1 VTAAASRPSPLR
13 RWLAPPFTAFVFLL
27 HPVVTLCRPLV
38 VFGDPGTGWHL
49 VTGRYILE
57 TRSIPAGD
65 LFSWTAAGRPWI
77 SYCWLFEVAGAL
89 LVQLG
94 GLPLFATVCTL
105 IYAFVPVLVFRRA
118 LRLGAAMAPALGC
131 TVLAFAVLSSH
142 SLARPHVVTYLFFA
156 IFLELLDD
164 YQEGRV
170 PAGKLA
176 WLPVLTLV
184 WVNVHG
190 GFLGGIA
197 LIGMYA
203 VVSALRAVLARDAEE
218 GRRVRVYAAVLLATV
233 LATLVNPQGWRLH
246 ASIRSYLGMQSLG
259 FFTEFMSPNFLAGS
273 VPVLAFETLA
283 LLVLLVLARA
293 ARRLSWVHTV
303 LLVFFLHESLHSVRH
318 MNLFAIIAAP
328 ILAREITPGF
338 EQLRPALAARWREIA
353 REQAALRSP
362 FLYFPALCVLFVA
375 LSLAGA
381 LRFPR
386 TLDDIQLSRGAAEFI
401 AQHESRFTRMFNTD
415 YLGGPL
421 IYRFWPRLRVFVDD
435 RIFIYGDDFVLHRF
449 FPVFYVQKTWRKVL
463 DKYRVTA
470 AVVPSDAQCAIL
482 LKASPDWELV
492 YEDHLNTIFF
502 RRAGP
507 PPRPGGREAPSP
519 RGLRPARAAA
529 P

>member
-1 VTAAASRPSPLR
+1 VTADAPRPSPLR

-57 TRSIPAGD
+57 TGSIPARD
-65 LFSWTAAGRPWI
+65 LFSWTAAGHPWI

-89 LVQLG
+89 LVRLG

-156 IFLELLDD
+156 LFLERLDD
-164 YQEGRV
+164 FQEGRV
-170 PAGKLA
+170 PATALV
-176 WLPVLTLV
+176 WLPLLTLV

-203 VVSALRAVLARDAEE
+203 GVAGLRALARRDAEE
-218 GRRVRVYAAVLLATV
+218 GRRALVYAAVLGATV
-233 LATLVNPQGWRLH
+233 LATFANPQGWRLH
-246 ASIRSYLGMQSLG
+246 ASIRGYLGMQSLG
-259 FFTEFMSPNFLAGS
+259 YFTEFMSPNFLAGS
-273 VPVLAFETLA
+273 VPVLAFEALA
-283 LLVLLVLARA
+283 LLMLLVLARA
-293 ARRLSWVHTV
+293 GRRFSWVHTA

-318 MNLFAIIAAP
+318 MNLFAIVAAP
-328 ILAREITPGF
+328 ILARAVTPAF
-338 EQLRPALAARWREIA
+338 ERLRPALAARWREIA
-353 REQAALRSP
+353 GEQAALRSP
-362 FLYFPALCVLFVA
+362 LVYFPALCALFVA

-401 AQHESRFTRMFNTD
+401 ARHEGRFTRLFNTD

-435 RIFIYGDDFVLHRF
+435 RIFIYGDDFVMHRF
-449 FPVFYVQKTWRKVL
+449 FAVFYVQKTWRKVL

-482 LKASPDWELV
+482 LKAAPEWKLV

-507 PPRPGGREAPSP
+507 RAPA
-519 RGLRPARAAA
+519 RRAAA
-529 P
+529 STGTAPAA